1 MISIVDVGPRDG
13 LQNEAVLVSTADK
26 VAIIE
31 ALARS
36 GVRRI
41 EAVSFVDPKRVPQM
55 ADAEDVM
62 AGLSMITRPKAIGLV
77 LNPRGFDRAARAGV
91 REINY
96 VVAASEGFAKANQN
110 SSIDGLIDGWYEI
123 STRASAAGMKA
134 SVTVSTAFGCPF
146 EGEVPPSRVEA
157 IVEKLMEVEPTELAV
172 GDTIG
177 SASPR
182 EVRRLVRSLRTVV
195 GDRIPLRFHFHNT
208 RNVGLAN
215 AWVAVEEGVDALDA
229 SVGGVGGCPF
239 APRATGN
246 IPTED
251 LVWMLERSGVS
262 TGINLERLLEVS
274 SLLESKLGKA
284 VPSLLSKAG
293 VFPPPR

>member
-13 LQNEAVLVSTADK
+13 LQNEPVLVSTADK

-110 SSIDGLIDGWYEI
+110 SSIEGLIDGWYEI

-157 IVEKLMEVEPTELAV
+157 IVEKLMEVEPAELAV

-177 SASPR
+177 SASPK
-182 EVRRLVRSLRTVV
+182 EVRRLVRSLRAVV
-195 GDRIPLRFHFHNT
+195 GDRMPLRFHFHNT
-208 RNVGLAN
+208 RNAGLAN

-274 SLLESKLGKA
+274 SLLESKLGKS

-293 VFPPPR
+293 VFPPPK

>member
-13 LQNEAVLVSTADK
+13 LQNEPVLVSTADK
-26 VAIIE
+26 VAVIE

-62 AGLSMITRPKAIGLV
+62 AGLSMITRAKAIGLV

-157 IVEKLMEVEPTELAV
+157 IVEKLMEVEPTELAI

-177 SASPR
+177 SASPK
-182 EVRRLVRSLRTVV
+182 EVRRLVRSLRAVV
-195 GDRIPLRFHFHNT
+195 GDRMPLRFHFHNT
-208 RNVGLAN
+208 RNAGLAN

-274 SLLESKLGKA
+274 SLLESKLGKS

>member
-13 LQNEAVLVSTADK
+13 LQNESVLLSTADK
-26 VAIIE
+26 VELIE

-62 AGLSMITRPKAIGLV
+62 AGLSMITRAKAIGLV

-96 VVAASEGFAKANQN
+96 VVVASESFARANQN
-110 SSIDGLIDGWYEI
+110 STIEALVEGWYEI

-134 SVTVSTAFGCPF
+134 SVTVSAAFGCPF
-146 EGEVPPSRVEA
+146 EGEVPQSRVEA
-157 IVEKLMEVEPTELAV
+157 IVEKLMELEPAELAI

-177 SASPR
+177 SASPE
-182 EVRRLVRSLRTVV
+182 EVRRLVRSLRRTV
-195 GDRIPLRFHFHNT
+195 GDRVPLRLHFHNT
-208 RNVGLAN
+208 RNAGLAN
-215 AWVAVEEGVDALDA
+215 AWVAVEEGVNALDA

-239 APRATGN
+239 APQATGN

-251 LVWMLERSGVS
+251 LVWMLERSGIS
-262 TGINLERLLEVS
+262 TGINLEKLLEAS
-274 SLLESKLGKA
+274 ALLESKLGKSL
-284 VPSLLSKAG
+284 PSLVSKAG
-293 VFPPPR
+293 VFPPSR